1 MTPFPRR
8 RTTIILAALGRYG
21 GAQTHGARRI
31 VTTMS
36 LIAGTVVLAACA
48 EERKPRAPTEEEIH
62 SKDFETPSRVRGR
75 HLYACD
81 DGEPLFVDFKNQG
94 LSIELRRREQEVPRV
109 LSAPSQGLQYVGA
122 EESAEMTG
130 NELRLVNSQGRTR
143 VCRKQ
148 N

>member
-1 MTPFPRR
+1 MNPFPRR
-8 RTTIILAALGRYG
+8 PATVIFALGRHG
-21 GAQTHGARRI
+21 GVQTHGVKRI
-31 VTTMS
+31 MATMS
-36 LIAGTVVLAACA
+36 LIAGIVVLAACA

-81 DGEPLFVDFKNQG
+81 NGEPLYVDFKDQG
-94 LSIELRRREQEVPRV
+94 LSIELRPREQDLPRI
-109 LSAPSQGLQYVGA
+109 LSAPSQGLQYVGVD
-122 EESAEMTG
+122 ESAVMTG
-130 NELRLVNSQGRTR
+130 NELRLVNSEGRTR